1 MMTNSFAEVAL
12 VIGGSTELSI
22 VVKATVLLALGLGTG
37 RLARRTRASVRHVL
51 LASTFGVLLALPVAA
66 FFEPPVSA
74 NPAGVKPIR
83 GIEPGA
89 SCMPLKPGSSTPQ
102 QSSADTA
109 SIPTPHRL

>member
-66 FFEPPVSA
+66 FFEPPVS
-74 NPAGVKPIR
+74 VEIPISQVGTSR
-83 GIEPGA
+83 PVVSVDQDNGRRVPR
-89 SCMPLKPGSSTPQ
+89 CN
-102 QSSADTA
+102 
-109 SIPTPHRL
+109 HRFS